1 MARDL
6 IAGVQ
11 PRPHDP
17 AMTVD
22 AAAPGSGT
30 SLAARF
36 GASPAQIAALALVAL
51 FLIAFLIV
59 PILRVIAVAFTGP
72 DGGFSL
78 VHFGDFFRTGLLR
91 EAFWNSI
98 YVGVMT
104 VALASLIAVPL
115 AAIVARYRFRG
126 AAFVHTLGVVPLVMP
141 PFVGAVAM
149 QLIWGRNGA
158 INLLLLDWFGFRIP
172 FMDGLNGVIFVEA
185 LHYFPFILLN
195 LSASLANI
203 DSAMEESAQN
213 LGAHGFTLFSRI
225 VFPLA
230 LPGYVAGAALVFV
243 KVFDDLATPLLLN
256 VTNMLAPQAY
266 LKITSVGI
274 SDPMGYV
281 ISVIMI
287 LCSVGAMALAG
298 LTLRGRDFAT
308 QQRGGGGLSRRPLGR
323 AGTIAAA
330 CFVIATLLIVLSPH
344 VGIFLLSI
352 ATVWS
357 FAVLPDGY
365 TLAHYATIMREA
377 GPLIGNTVMYCG
389 LAGLIDVVLGATLA
403 YVVLR
408 TRLPGRKLI
417 EQVAMSAVAIPGLV
431 LGIGLLRTY
440 FDVKLPNGEA
450 LATFWLMLVIAYAV
464 RRLPYALT
472 AASAALQQLHVSL
485 EEAAENLGAGKLRVL
500 VRIVVPLM
508 TGGLVA
514 GFVTSFATAAVELS
528 ATLILVARSADAPLA
543 YGIYV
548 YMQSAAGRGP
558 GAALGVVAVVVVAV
572 ATFLAYRFAERE
584 RGLKSREVF

>member
-1 MARDL
+1 MADVA
-6 IAGVQ
+6 IGGTKT
-11 PRPHDP
+11 RPP
-17 AMTVD
+17 F
-22 AAAPGSGT
+22 
-30 SLAARF
+30 LARYN
-36 GASPAQIAALALVAL
+36 ASPAQAAALIVIAL
-51 FLIAFLIV
+51 FLFAFMVV
-59 PILRVIAVAFTGP
+59 PLLRVIVVAFTDP
-72 DGGFSL
+72 NGGFSL

-98 YVGVMT
+98 YVGAMT
-104 VALASLIAVPL
+104 VMAASLIAVPL
-115 AAIVARYRFRG
+115 ATILARFRFRG
-126 AAFVHTLGVVPLVMP
+126 AALIHTLGVVPLVMP

-149 QLIWGRNGA
+149 QLIYGRNGS
-158 INLLLLDWFGFRIP
+158 INLLLMDWFGFRIP
-172 FMDGLNGVIFVEA
+172 FMEGLNGVIFVEA

-213 LGAHGFTLFSRI
+213 LGARGLTLFRRI

-230 LPGYVAGAALVFV
+230 LPGYLAGAALVFV

-266 LKITSVGI
+266 LKITSVGVT
-274 SDPMGYV
+274 DPMGYV

-287 LCSVGAMALAG
+287 ACSLGAMMLSSLA
-298 LTLRGRDFAT
+298 LRGRDYAT
-308 QQRGGGGLSRRPLGR
+308 QQRGGGGLSRRRLGK
-323 AGTIAAA
+323 AGTALAAG
-330 CFVIATLLIVLSPH
+330 FIVLALAVSLSPH
-344 VGIFLLSI
+344 IGILLLSL

-357 FAVLPDGY
+357 FDVLPDAY
-365 TLAHYATIMREA
+365 TLKHYVTVFSEA
-377 GPLIGNTVMYCG
+377 GPLIGNTILYCG

-403 YVVLR
+403 YIVLR
-408 TRLPGRKLI
+408 TRLPGRRLI
-417 EQVAMSAVAIPGLV
+417 ERMAMAAVAVPGLV

-440 FDVKLPNGEA
+440 YDVKLPWSGES
-450 LATFWLMLVIAYAV
+450 LATFWFMLVIAYSI

-472 AASAALQQLHVSL
+472 AATAALQQLHVSL
-485 EEAAENLGAGKLRVL
+485 EEAAENLGAGKAGVL
-500 VRIVVPLM
+500 SRIVVPLM
-508 TGGLVA
+508 TGGLLA

-528 ATLILVARSADAPLA
+528 ATLLLVARAPDAPLA

-558 GAALGVVAVVVVAV
+558 GAALGVIAVIVVAI
-572 ATFLAYRFAERE
+572 ATYLAFKIAERE

>member
-1 MARDL
+1 
-6 IAGVQ
+6 
-11 PRPHDP
+11 
-17 AMTVD
+17 MTVD
-22 AAAPGSGT
+22 AVAPRSGP
-30 SLAARF
+30 SLATRF
-36 GASPAQIAALALVAL
+36 GASPAQVAALAFVAL
-51 FLIAFLIV
+51 FLVAFLII
-59 PILRVIAVAFTGP
+59 PLLRVIAAAFTGP
-72 DGGFSL
+72 DGGLSL

-115 AAIVARYRFRG
+115 AAILARYRFRG
-126 AAFVHTLGVVPLVMP
+126 AALIHTLGVVPLVMP

-158 INLLLLDWFGFRIP
+158 INLLLLDWLGFRIP

-308 QQRGGGGLSRRPLGR
+308 QQRGGGSLSRRPLGR

-330 CFVIATLLIVLSPH
+330 CFVMATLLIVLSPH
-344 VGIFLLSI
+344 IGIFLLSI

-389 LAGLIDVVLGATLA
+389 LAGLIDVALGATLA

-408 TRLPGRKLI
+408 TRLPGRKFI

-500 VRIVVPLM
+500 MRIVVPLM
-508 TGGLVA
+508 TGGLIA

-558 GAALGVVAVVVVAV
+558 GAALGVIAVVVVAV

-584 RGLKSREVF
+584 RGLKSREMF

>member
-1 MARDL
+1 VADIAITGGGPRASL
-6 IAGVQ
+6 IG
-11 PRPHDP
+11 R
-17 AMTVD
+17 
-22 AAAPGSGT
+22 
-30 SLAARF
+30 LAASR
-36 GASPAQIAALALVAL
+36 AQIAILVLVGL

-59 PILRVIAVAFTGP
+59 PLVRVIVVAFTGP
-72 DGGFSL
+72 DGAFTL

-98 YVGVMT
+98 YVAMMT

-115 AAIVARYRFRG
+115 AVILARFRFRG
-126 AAFVHTLGVVPLVMP
+126 AALIQTLGVVPLVMP

-149 QLIWGRNGA
+149 QLIWGRNGT
-158 INLLLLDWFGFRIP
+158 INLLLNDAFGVRIP

-195 LSASLANI
+195 LAASLSNI

-213 LGAHGFTLFSRI
+213 LGARGFTLFSRI

-287 LCSVGAMALAG
+287 ACSLGAMGLSA

-308 QQRGGGGLSRRPLGR
+308 QQRGGGGLSRRRLGR
-323 AGTIAAA
+323 WGNRLAAA
-330 CFVIATLLIVLSPH
+330 FVVITLALVLSPH
-344 VGIFLLSI
+344 LGIFLLSI

-357 FAVLPDGY
+357 FAVLPDAY
-365 TLAHYATIMREA
+365 TFAHYATVYREA
-377 GPLIGNTVMYCG
+377 GALITNTLLYCG
-389 LAGLIDVVLGATLA
+389 LAACIDVILGAMLA

-408 TRLPGRKLI
+408 SRLPGRRLI
-417 EQVAMSAVAIPGLV
+417 EQVAMSAVAVPGLV

-440 FDVKLPNGEA
+440 YDIKLPISGEP
-450 LATFWLMLVIAYAV
+450 LATFWGMLVIAYAV
-464 RRLPYALT
+464 RRLPYALS
-472 AASAALQQLHVSL
+472 AAKAALQQLHVSL
-485 EEAAENLGAGKLRVL
+485 EEAAENLGAGKLSVL
-500 VRIVVPLM
+500 GRIVVPLM
-508 TGGLVA
+508 TGGLLV

-528 ATLILVARSADAPLA
+528 ATLLLVAHASDAPLA

-558 GAALGVVAVVVVAV
+558 GAALGVIAVVIVAI
-572 ATFLAYRFAERE
+572 ATYLAYRLAERE
-584 RGLKSREVF
+584 RGLKSRELF

>member
-1 MARDL
+1 MADIISIRG
-6 IAGVQ
+6 ART
-11 PRPHDP
+11 PF
-17 AMTVD
+17 
-22 AAAPGSGT
+22 
-30 SLAARF
+30 LARYN
-36 GASPAQIAALALVAL
+36 ASPAQALALAGVAL
-51 FLIAFLIV
+51 FLLAFLVV
-59 PILRVIAVAFTGP
+59 PLLRVIVVAFTGP
-72 DGGFSL
+72 EGGVSL
-78 VHFGDFFRTGLLR
+78 VHFGDFFRTSLLR
-91 EAFWNSI
+91 ESFWNSI
-98 YVGVMT
+98 YVAAMT

-115 AAIVARYRFRG
+115 ATILARYRFRG
-126 AAFVHTLGVVPLVMP
+126 AALIHTLGVVPLVMP

-149 QLIWGRNGA
+149 QLIFGRNGTV
-158 INLLLLDWFGFRIP
+158 NLLLMDLFGFRIP
-172 FMDGLNGVIFVEA
+172 FMEGLNGVIFVEA

-213 LGAHGFTLFSRI
+213 LGARGFTLFSRI

-274 SDPMGYV
+274 ADPMGYV

-287 LCSVGAMALAG
+287 ACSLGAIMLSALV
-298 LTLRGRDFAT
+298 LRGRDFAT
-308 QQRGGGGLSRRPLGR
+308 AQRGGGGLSRRALGR
-323 AGTIAAA
+323 WGNFAAA
-330 CFVIATLLIVLSPH
+330 AFVTVALAVALSPH
-344 VGIFLLSI
+344 IGILLLSF

-357 FAVLPDGY
+357 FAMLPDAY
-365 TLAHYATIMREA
+365 TFAHYVTVYREA
-377 GPLIGNTVMYCG
+377 GPLIANTVLYCG

-408 TRLPGRKLI
+408 TRLPGRRLV
-417 EQVAMSAVAIPGLV
+417 EQAAMSAVAIPGLV

-440 FDVKLPNGEA
+440 YDVQIPLTGES
-450 LATFWLMLVIAYAV
+450 LATFWFMLVIAYAV
-464 RRLPYALT
+464 RRLPYALS
-472 AASAALQQLHVSL
+472 AATAALQQLHVSL
-485 EEAAENLGAGKLRVL
+485 EEAAENLGAGKLRVMS
-500 VRIVVPLM
+500 RIVVPLM
-508 TGGLVA
+508 TGGLLA

-528 ATLILVARSADAPLA
+528 ATLLLVARAPDAPLS

-558 GAALGVVAVVVVAV
+558 GAALGVIAVVVVAI
-572 ATFLAYRFAERE
+572 ATYIAFKIADRE
-584 RGLKSREVF
+584 RGLKSRELF

>member
-1 MARDL
+1 MSLSTTASWTTGALLSARL
-6 IAGVQ
+6 G
-11 PRPHDP
+11 
-17 AMTVD
+17 
-22 AAAPGSGT
+22 G
-30 SLAARF
+30 
-36 GASPAQIAALALVAL
+36 SPAQVAALVFVAL
-51 FLIAFLIV
+51 FLLAFLII
-59 PILRVIAVAFTGP
+59 PIIRVMAAAFTGP
-72 DGGFSL
+72 DGGLSL
-78 VHFGDFFRTGLLR
+78 VHFGDFFRTALLR

-98 YVGVMT
+98 YVGLMT
-104 VALASLIAVPL
+104 VALASAIAVPL
-115 AAIVARYRFRG
+115 AAILARFRFRG
-126 AAFVHTLGVVPLVMP
+126 AALIHTLGVVPLVMP

-149 QLIWGRNGA
+149 QLIYGRNGA
-158 INLLLLDWFGFRIP
+158 INLLLNDCFGFRIP
-172 FMDGLNGVIFVEA
+172 FMEGLNGVIFVEA

-213 LGAHGFTLFSRI
+213 LGARGFTLFSRI

-266 LKITSVGI
+266 LKITTVGI

-281 ISVIMI
+281 ISVVMIGCSLGAMI
-287 LCSVGAMALAG
+287 LSG
-298 LTLRGRDFAT
+298 LLLRGRDFAT
-308 QQRGGGGLSRRPLGR
+308 QQRGGGGLARRPLGR
-323 AGTIAAA
+323 LGTTVAAA
-330 CFVIATLLIVLSPH
+330 FVIIALLISLSPH

-357 FAVLPDGY
+357 FAVLPDAY
-365 TLAHYATIMREA
+365 TLSHYTTVFREA
-377 GPLIGNTVMYCG
+377 APMIWNTILYCG
-389 LAGLIDVVLGATLA
+389 LAGLIDVVLGAALA

-408 TRLPGRKLI
+408 SRIPGRHLV
-417 EQVAMSAVAIPGLV
+417 EQVAMSAVAVPGLV

-440 FDVKLPNGEA
+440 YDVQVPFTSEP
-450 LATFWLMLVIAYAV
+450 LATFWFMLVIAYAV

-472 AASAALQQLHVSL
+472 AAGAALRQLHVSL
-485 EEAAENLGAGKLRVL
+485 EEAAENLGAGKLTTIT
-500 VRIVVPLM
+500 RIVAPLM
-508 TGGLVA
+508 TAGLLV

-528 ATLILVARSADAPLA
+528 ATLLLVTRAPDAPLS

-558 GAALGVVAVVVVAV
+558 GAALGVIAVLVVAV
-572 ATFLAYRFAERE
+572 ATYFAYRLAERE
-584 RGLKSREVF
+584 RGLRSREVF

>member
-1 MARDL
+1 VTDTTL
-6 IAGVQ
+6 T
-11 PRPHDP
+11 RPLPHS
-17 AMTVD
+17 TF
-22 AAAPGSGT
+22 
-30 SLAARF
+30 AARF
-36 GASPAQIAALALVAL
+36 GASPMQVAALGLIAL
-51 FLIAFLIV
+51 FLVAFLVV
-59 PILRVIAVAFTGP
+59 PILRVIAAAFTGP
-72 DGGFSL
+72 DGEPTL

-91 EAFWNSI
+91 ESFWNSI
-98 YVGVMT
+98 YVAVMT

-115 AAIVARYRFRG
+115 ATLLSRYRFRG
-126 AAFVHTLGVVPLVMP
+126 AALIHTLGVVPLVMP

-149 QLIWGRNGA
+149 QLVWGRNGT
-158 INLLLLDWFGFRIP
+158 INLLLNDALGFRIP
-172 FMDGLNGVIFVEA
+172 FMEGLNGVIFVEA

-203 DSAMEESAQN
+203 DSSMEESAQN

-230 LPGYVAGAALVFV
+230 LPGYAAGAALVFV

-266 LKITSVGI
+266 LKITSVGVA
-274 SDPMGYV
+274 DPMGYV

-287 LCSVGAMALAG
+287 LCSVGTMALTM
-298 LTLRGRDFAT
+298 LMLKGRDFAT
-308 QQRGGGGLSRRPLGR
+308 QQRGGGGLARRTLGR

-330 CFVIATLLIVLSPH
+330 CFVIVTLLIVLSPH

-357 FAVLPDGY
+357 FDVLPDGY
-365 TLAHYATIMREA
+365 TLAHYATILTEA
-377 GPLIGNTVMYCG
+377 GPLIGNTVLYCG
-389 LAGLIDVVLGATLA
+389 LAGAIDVILGAMLA
-403 YVVLR
+403 YIVLR
-408 TRLPGRKLI
+408 TRLPGRRLV
-417 EQVAMSAVAIPGLV
+417 EQVAMSAVAVPGLV

-440 FDVKLPNGEA
+440 YDVKLPNGEA

-464 RRLPYALT
+464 RRLPYAL
-472 AASAALQQLHVSL
+472 SAAGAALRQLHVSL
-485 EEAAENLGAGKLRVL
+485 EEAAENLGAGKLGTL
-500 VRIVVPLM
+500 TRIVVPLM
-508 TGGLVA
+508 TGGLLA

-528 ATLILVARSADAPLA
+528 ATLVLVARSDDAPLA

-558 GAALGVVAVVVVAV
+558 GAALGVIAVTVVAI
-572 ATFLAYRFAERE
+572 ATFIAYRIAERE